1 MKRIVLIFILFTNF
15 YCNSQNIEVKKIKL
29 HFLPSFHPE
38 SELQLNC
45 KKLSGVFE
53 LIDVPI
59 VKEKFIIKE
68 KVKRKFKLEPID
80 LNYIYER
87 VNLIYKELK
96 ESKNLTTEN
105 NQLQIQDI
113 YEDGMTI
120 LIELKLKDNEKIIF
134 EVGNSFN
141 KLQKKLL
148 IEIIDL
154 LKDKIPTEMKYLN
167 ELVEYF

>member
-59 VKEKFIIKE
+59 VKE
-68 KVKRKFKLEPID
+68 KFKLEPID